1 MPKYSS
7 KSTASEVA
15 TVLKDEIKGKNGE
28 PLISRGALNK
38 ANVGL
43 YIVLITGVS
52 PSSLGEET
60 VRALAPY
67 ANLIIAA
74 SRNLI
79 RQVQLSSEHCS
90 SG

>member
-15 TVLKDEIKGKNGE
+15 TVLKDNIRGKNGK
-28 PLISRGALNK
+28 PLISRGASNN
-38 ANVGL
+38 ANFAL
-43 YIVLITGVS
+43 YLVLITGVS

-60 VRALAPY
+60 VRVLAPY

-74 SRNLI
+74 SRNRA
-79 RQVQLSSEHCS
+79 RQVQLPSVPCS